1 MHRLMGLSI
10 ASYRVVIRPPEPIGY
25 RYRTDSPVP
34 TYQPSATVLRS
45 RGTKRECESAVNS
58 KRPVNLDLG
67 KFHFPLPAIT
77 SILHRISGIIIFVGV
92 AFLMYGLDLS
102 LSGEDGFN
110 RVNELLD
117 SFLAKLIIWGI
128 LSALLYHLVAGIKH
142 LLMDAGIGE
151 ELESGRLAAKAT
163 IVVSVVL
170 IVLAGVWV
178 WA

>member
-1 MHRLMGLSI
+1 M
-10 ASYRVVIRPPEPIGY
+10 
-25 RYRTDSPVP
+25 
-34 TYQPSATVLRS
+34 
-45 RGTKRECESAVNS
+45 NS

-102 LSGEDGFN
+102 LSGEDDFN

-117 SFLAKLIIWGI
+117 SFLAKLITWGI

-142 LLMDAGIGE
+142 LLMDAGVGE
-151 ELESGRLAAKAT
+151 ELESGRLAAKIT
-163 IVVSVVL
+163 LVVSIVL
-170 IVLAGVWV
+170 IILAGVWV

>member
-1 MHRLMGLSI
+1 
-10 ASYRVVIRPPEPIGY
+10 
-25 RYRTDSPVP
+25 
-34 TYQPSATVLRS
+34 
-45 RGTKRECESAVNS
+45 VNS

-110 RVNELLD
+110 RVNELLE

-142 LLMDAGIGE
+142 LLMDAGIAE
-151 ELESGRLAAKAT
+151 ELESGRLAAKIT
-163 IVVSVVL
+163 LVVSIVL
-170 IVLAGVWV
+170 IILAGVWV

>member
-1 MHRLMGLSI
+1 M
-10 ASYRVVIRPPEPIGY
+10 
-25 RYRTDSPVP
+25 
-34 TYQPSATVLRS
+34 
-45 RGTKRECESAVNS
+45 NS

-110 RVNELLD
+110 RVNELLN
-117 SFLAKLIIWGI
+117 SFLAKLITWGI

-151 ELESGRLAAKAT
+151 ELESGRLAAKT
-163 IVVSVVL
+163 TLVVSIVL
-170 IVLAGVWV
+170 IILAGVWV

>member
-1 MHRLMGLSI
+1 M
-10 ASYRVVIRPPEPIGY
+10 
-25 RYRTDSPVP
+25 
-34 TYQPSATVLRS
+34 
-45 RGTKRECESAVNS
+45 NS

-92 AFLMYGLDLS
+92 AFLLYGLDLS
-102 LSGEDGFN
+102 LSGEDGFA

-142 LLMDAGIGE
+142 LIMDMGIAE
-151 ELESGRLAAKAT
+151 ELESGRLAAKIT
-163 IVVSVVL
+163 VVVSIVL
-170 IVLAGVWV
+170 IILAGVWV
-178 WA
+178 W

>member
-1 MHRLMGLSI
+1 M
-10 ASYRVVIRPPEPIGY
+10 
-25 RYRTDSPVP
+25 
-34 TYQPSATVLRS
+34 
-45 RGTKRECESAVNS
+45 NS

-117 SFLAKLIIWGI
+117 SFLAKLITWGI

-151 ELESGRLAAKAT
+151 ELESGRLAAKIT
-163 IVVSVVL
+163 LVVSIVL

>member
-1 MHRLMGLSI
+1 M
-10 ASYRVVIRPPEPIGY
+10 
-25 RYRTDSPVP
+25 
-34 TYQPSATVLRS
+34 
-45 RGTKRECESAVNS
+45 NS

-92 AFLMYGLDLS
+92 AFLLYGLDLS

-110 RVNELLD
+110 RVNELLN
-117 SFLAKLIIWGI
+117 SFLAKLIILGI

-142 LLMDAGIGE
+142 LLMDMGIGE
-151 ELESGRLAAKAT
+151 ELQSGRLAAKAT
-163 IVVSVVL
+163 VAVSIVL

-178 WA
+178 W

>member
-1 MHRLMGLSI
+1 MMASVSFCL
-10 ASYRVVIRPPEPIGY
+10 ASYLAVIRPPEPIGC
-25 RYRTDSPVP
+25 RYRIDIPIL
-34 TYQPSATVLRS
+34 TYQRPPSVRRP
-45 RGTKRECESAVNS
+45 RGIKRECESAVNS

-92 AFLMYGLDLS
+92 AFLLYGLQLS
-102 LSGEDGFN
+102 LSGEEGFS
-110 RVNELLD
+110 RVSELLD

-142 LLMDAGIGE
+142 LFMDMGIGE
-151 ELESGRLAAKAT
+151 ELESGRLASKIT
-163 IVVSVVL
+163 IVVSVIL

-178 WA
+178 W